1 MNQLFFPQ
9 ITIVGPGLLGS
20 SLGLAARERGL
31 CEKIVGVGRN
41 QTSLDDA
48 LRVEGVDTTTTDLE
62 AGLAE
67 ADLVVLCMPI
77 CTIVQMLPQIMAA
90 CKAGA
95 LVTDVGSTKCSIVK
109 TGQKFSKPN
118 GAQFVGCH
126 PMAGSEKF
134 GARFARADLYNETTC
149 YVTKT
154 DATDLK
160 AFAQVSALWR
170 ALGTRLVVMRPDRH
184 DGLAAMVS
192 HLPHM
197 IAVSMMKAM
206 ELSGEDKNLVRGIIG
221 NGFRDMTRVA
231 AANTHM
237 WVDIGCDNQAAVRE
251 ALSLF
256 KEALNDIVDAKGE
269 ICEDKLRGFLED
281 AAEYRDFLATS

>member
-1 MNQLFFPQ
+1 MNPIFFPQ

-31 CEKIVGVGRN
+31 CDKIVGVGRN
-41 QTSLDDA
+41 QASLDEA
-48 LRVEGVDTTTTDLE
+48 LRMEGVDTTTTDLA

-77 CTIVQMLPQIMAA
+77 CTIVQMLPQIMTA
-90 CKAGA
+90 CKSGA

-109 TGQKFSKPN
+109 TGEEFSKPD

-134 GARFARADLYNETTC
+134 GARFARADLYDNTTC

-154 DATDLK
+154 ETTDLK
-160 AFAQVSALWR
+160 AFARVSALWR
-170 ALGTRLVVMRPDRH
+170 ALGTRLVVMRPERH

-206 ELSGEDKNLVRGIIG
+206 ELSGEDKNLVKGIIG

-231 AANTHM
+231 AANTDM
-237 WVDIGCDNQAAVRE
+237 WVDIGCDNQSAVRE
-251 ALSLF
+251 ALSMF
-256 KEALNDIVDAKGE
+256 RHALNDVVDVKGE
-269 ICEDKLRGFLED
+269 ISEEKLRGLLED
-281 AAEYRDFLATS
+281 AAEYRDFLATH

>member
-1 MNQLFFPQ
+1 MNPIFFPQ

-31 CEKIVGVGRN
+31 CDKIVGVGRN
-41 QTSLDDA
+41 QTSLDEA

-77 CTIVQMLPQIMAA
+77 CTIVEMLPKIMGA
-90 CKAGA
+90 CKPGA
-95 LVTDVGSTKCSIVK
+95 LVTDVGSTKCSIVR
-109 TGQKFSKPN
+109 TGEKFSKPE

-134 GARFARADLYNETTC
+134 GARFARADLYEKTTC

-154 DATDLK
+154 EATELL
-160 AFAQVSALWR
+160 AFARVSALWR
-170 ALGTRLVVMRPDRH
+170 ALGTRLVVMRPERH
-184 DGLAAMVS
+184 DSLAAMVS

-197 IAVSMMKAM
+197 IAVSLMKAI
-206 ELSGEDKNLVRGIIG
+206 ELSGEDKNLVKGIIG

-237 WVDIGCDNQAAVRE
+237 WVDIGCDNQSAVRE
-251 ALSLF
+251 ALTLF
-256 KEALNDIVDAKGE
+256 RDALNDVVDAKGE
-269 ICEDKLRGFLED
+269 IREEKLRRLLED